1 MNRFRIAVL
10 RILDQEHHEECYNSG
25 AGVNDQLPRIRV
37 MKGGAGYDPD
47 NDYGAGRAERP
58 RCAESPGGSLSDDTE
73 NILNPTKEAPLVRFL
88 PVLSVV
94 SLICDSYPLI
104 ACRV

>member
-10 RILDQEHHEECYNSG
+10 RILDQEHHEEGDNRR

-47 NDYGAGRAERP
+47 DDCGDRRAKRP
-58 RCAESPGGSLSDDTE
+58 RRAESPGGSLSDDTE
-73 NILNPTKEAPLVRFL
+73 NILNPTKEAPFVRFR

>member
-10 RILDQEHHEECYNSG
+10 RILDQEHHEEGDNGG

-37 MKGGAGYDPD
+37 MKGGAGYAPD
-47 NDYGAGRAERP
+47 DDYGDRRAERP
-58 RCAESPGGSLSDDTE
+58 RRAEGPGSSLSDDTE
-73 NILNPTKEAPLVRFL
+73 NILNPTKEAPFVRFL